1 MSELK
6 FSDEYITE
14 CATKIKDNC
23 DLLQNGE
30 GGINS
35 YIRTMANIAQNAV
48 IKGDEHEALLMFISN
63 ACLLQ
68 RTIEATG
75 ATAGVSKVISEASV
89 QPNDSAE
96 GMLGEAGENIKTY
109 LEDFI
114 TNVDYADEFLF

>member
-1 MSELK
+1 MAK
-6 FSDEYITE
+6 
-14 CATKIKDNC
+14 
-23 DLLQNGE
+23 

-35 YIRTMANIAQNAV
+35 YILTMANIAQNAV

-75 ATAGVSKVISEASV
+75 ATARVSKAISEASV

-96 GMLGEAGENIKTY
+96 GMLGEAGKNILANNNHNY
-109 LEDFI
+109 YI
-114 TNVDYADEFLF
+114 